1 MKIRYFHNIP
11 VNKLQQYYTYKNKQF
26 GTVAFSPP
34 DEKQMAA
41 LVQNT
46 ARSYSSDFVMVTI
59 GASFLHDDDQ
69 FCRKTGRILAT
80 SRLAPIPFY
89 LNTIEFI
96 AEGAAL
102 KLIGVDN
109 ILKVRYTMKIK
120 VYSDSNKVRFICI
133 ETEGI

>member
-26 GTVAFSPP
+26 GTIALSPP
-34 DEKQMAA
+34 DEKQLAA

-46 ARSYSSDFVMVTI
+46 ARSYSSDFIMMTI
-59 GASFLHDDDQ
+59 GASFLHHEDQ
-69 FCRKTGRILAT
+69 FCRKTGRVLAT
-80 SRLAPIPFY
+80 SRLAPIPFH
-89 LNTIEFI
+89 LSSIEFI
-96 AEGAAL
+96 KEGGAL

-109 ILKVRYTMKIK
+109 ILKVRYTVKIK
-120 VYSDSNKVRFICI
+120 VYADSKKVRFTRI